1 MKTAKTRVFFMSMM
15 LVTLIITISFSTA
28 SFVTANANAQNRPRF
43 RVAWSI
49 YAGWMPWDYAGSSS
63 VLKKWADKYGV
74 TIDLVRMDYVSSVEA
89 YVAKKVDA
97 VTVTNMEALDMPAA
111 SGVDTTAL
119 IVGDY
124 SNGNDAVQTR
134 DGVGFNNLRGQRVYL
149 AELTVSHY
157 LLNRCL
163 ELKTGGKITERDL
176 ILVNTSDADI
186 APAFI
191 ADKLQKVVVT
201 WNPMVM
207 QIAQQPGVRNIC
219 TSADIPGEI
228 LDLMVVR
235 TDVIRTNPNLGK
247 ALTGAWY
254 EVMGLMTRRG
264 DQRTTSALNYMANA
278 SGATLVEFQS
288 QLQTTAMF
296 YAPQSAVQYTE
307 SAEVKTKMDFV
318 RQFCFRNGLLGQNA
332 KSVNVVGIQYPDGT
346 VQGDRNNV
354 KLRFDSSYM
363 RLAAD
368 GKL

>member
-1 MKTAKTRVFFMSMM
+1 MKTTYTRRL
-15 LVTLIITISFSTA
+15 LVALALIVGMVAINFSSA
-28 SFVTANANAQNRPRF
+28 SAQNRPKF

-49 YAGWMPWDYAGSSS
+49 YAGWMPWDYAGSSGI
-63 VLKKWADKYGV
+63 LKKWADKYNV
-74 TIDLVRMDYVSSVEA
+74 TIDLVRMDYVPSIEA
-89 YVAKKVDA
+89 FVAKKVDA

-111 SGVDTTAL
+111 AGIDTTAL

-134 DGVGFNNLRGQRVYL
+134 EGIGFTNLRGQRVYL

-163 ELKTGGKITERDL
+163 DLKTGNKLTERD
-176 ILVNTSDADI
+176 ITLVNTSDADI

-191 ADKLQKVVVT
+191 ADKSQKVVVT

-235 TDVIRTNPNLGK
+235 TDVLQKNPNLGK

-254 EVMGLMTRRG
+254 EVLSLMTRRG
-264 DQRTTSALNYMANA
+264 NQRATTALNYMAKA
-278 SGATLVEFQS
+278 SGATLTEFQS

-296 YAPQSAVQYTE
+296 YTPQSAVQYTE
-307 SAEVKTKMDFV
+307 SAELKTKMDFV
-318 RQFCFRNGLLGQNA
+318 RQFCFKNGLLGQNA
-332 KSVNVVGIQYPDGT
+332 KSVDVVGIQYPDRT
-346 VQGDRNNV
+346 VQGDSKNV
-354 KLRFDSSYM
+354 KLRFDTVYM
-363 RLAAD
+363 RLAAE